1 MPSRGEI
8 KMKKVLKN
16 LTDTILREGAL
27 LALIATFVCVPL
39 QAIDKAE
46 NGGNGITKKLSSL
59 SLQDNN
65 DPLASKEV
73 QDAFSWQNAKHYESV
88 VKIFEDLADR
98 ELTSTIQS
106 LIKVIRTQDDFF
118 NYVYKN
124 VIFLQRNRIF
134 DWMNDRVLNR
144 GNYIQECIQQQDN
157 DSSESDDDEDSWR
170 RSYING
176 YEGSGDDED
185 SEMTNSSS
193 CDESE
198 NNSWDDRNDYASFE
212 KENTEQEESTFENW
226 QVAKLE
232 SILGITVDDIKEFT
246 RKSIDI
252 NAIKRFLKE
261 HCNGGGGMRYSWLL
275 NEDIEGSLSASED
288 FASRIHGK
296 MGVPEELIANI
307 LGGLWFDYDWEEFE
321 LDEPQFLQKTYIK
334 TLKDLQEGK
343 RATDVRENLLKRIRN
358 LFTFNPH
365 DFNSPLKEMHQKYLE
380 FNKRKNWLG
389 ALIEWSLYSTYR
401 KVFSTPSKR
410 SKIKSYT
417 TAVPALPV
425 FQNFNREE
433 YLLSRL
439 NAAYIRAHAE
449 YTKVYPHLDTKKIV
463 FGPPCANRAEL
474 DIQKALGEI
483 RGVGKFL
490 EPSRKK
496 GTENVFVPHLYFIVS
511 SKPNQVSPSDGQQF
525 FHVPLSFDGLPRQ
538 PLTRA
543 PEDVVFEGVS
553 DHSYFKRVKTDV
565 VAGRVLQGKGKEEA
579 EAEISELINGAKV
592 CRDQKLVHSE
602 RGVAYAL
609 RQPTNVKKICKDFAN
624 LLKTSCGTGL
634 YTVHGAAMLGY
645 STNTVCPC
653 CTPTLIALQN
663 SHEPGGFLNLLVQEL
678 NRLKGNVT
686 FSTTGYNAKSG
697 VTDWKQFRLNTFV
710 TASIDFDKEG
720 RDLAEEGQHSFGGNT
735 KPSPKNH
742 NPHAKLFFPND
753 EIDISEP
760 VLLEDGAPDPCQRF
774 FYEFVGKDVHALPTK
789 DNLYIDKKKLK
800 FPGVVFSS
808 GSEPWGAGILG

>member
-1 MPSRGEI
+1 
-8 KMKKVLKN
+8 MKKVLKN

-27 LALIATFVCVPL
+27 LALIATLSCVPL

-46 NGGNGITKKLSSL
+46 NGGNGFTKKLSSL
-59 SLQDNN
+59 SLQGNN
-65 DPLASKEV
+65 NPLASKEA
-73 QDAFSWQNAKHYESV
+73 QNAFSWQNAKHYESV

-98 ELTSTIQS
+98 ELTSTIQR
-106 LIKVIRTQDDFF
+106 IIGEIDTQSDFF
-118 NYVYKN
+118 NRVYKN
-124 VIFLQRNRIF
+124 VISLQRKRIF

-144 GNYIQECIQQQDN
+144 SNYIQECIQQHDN

-185 SEMTNSSS
+185 SEMTNSSC

-198 NNSWDDRNDYASFE
+198 DNSWDERDDYASFE
-212 KENTEQEESTFENW
+212 EENTEQEESTFENW
-226 QVAKLE
+226 QLAKLE

-288 FASRIHGK
+288 FSAHIYEK
-296 MGVPEELIANI
+296 IGVPEELIANI

-334 TLKDLQEGK
+334 TLNDLQEGK
-343 RATDVRENLLKRIRN
+343 RATDVRKSLLKRIRN
-358 LFTFNPH
+358 LFTFNHH
-365 DFNSPLKEMHQKYLE
+365 DFNSPLKDMRQKYLE

-389 ALIEWSLYSTYR
+389 ALVEWSIYSTYR
-401 KVFSTPSKR
+401 KVFANPGKR
-410 SKIKSYT
+410 SKINSYT
-417 TAVPALPV
+417 TVVPALPV

-449 YTKVYPHLDTKKIV
+449 YTKVYPHSDTKKIV
-463 FGPPCANRAEL
+463 FGPPRPNRAEL

-511 SKPNQVSPSDGQQF
+511 SKPDQASPFDGQQF

-543 PEDVVFEGVS
+543 PEDGIFAGVS
-553 DHSYFKRVKTDV
+553 DHAYFERVKTDV
-565 VAGRVLQGKGKEEA
+565 AAGKVLQGKGKEEA

-602 RGVAYAL
+602 RGVAYSL

-624 LLKTSCGTGL
+624 LLKTSCGKGL
-634 YTVHGAAMLGY
+634 YTVHGTVMLGY

-678 NRLKGNVT
+678 NSLKGNVT
-686 FSTTGYNAKSG
+686 FSTTGYDAKTG
-697 VTDWKQFRLNTFV
+697 VMDWSQFRLNTFV
-710 TASIDFDKEG
+710 TAKINFDSEAH
-720 RDLAEEGQHSFGGNT
+720 DLAEDGQHCHGQVKKAPPT
-735 KPSPKNH
+735 H

-753 EIDISEP
+753 EIDISETA
-760 VLLEDGAPDPCQRF
+760 LLEDNTPDPYQRF
-774 FYEFVGKDVHALPTK
+774 FYEFVGKDIHALPTK
-789 DNLYIDKKKLK
+789 DNSYIDKEKLK

-808 GSEPWGAGILG
+808 GSEPWGAGMLG